1 MVGGVNCHK
10 EACSAGTAKK
20 ETLILDSGEEK
31 DSLNVIIKYEK
42 EYSLEGGES
51 KRSENYFLS
60 LKYIKKGEKE

>member
-1 MVGGVNCHK
+1 M
-10 EACSAGTAKK
+10 GTKRLARRAQPKRK
-20 ETLILDSGEEK
+20 LLSFSGEEK

-42 EYSLEGGES
+42 EYSLKGGES